1 MKKIII
7 TLIMLLV
14 LVGCGSTAAKDDV
27 TEDNGAT
34 AVATDSE
41 YIKEKGK
48 LVVGITEFAPMD
60 YQENGEW
67 IGFDADMA
75 KAFAES
81 LGVEAEFMVI
91 EWDNKVMELDSKSID
106 CVWNGMTLNDEV
118 KNAMEA
124 SNAYAFNAQV
134 VVMKKDAINNYAD
147 VDSIKDLQFAVEAG
161 SAGEEVIAD
170 LGYNYVSLTAQSD
183 TLLEVKAGT
192 SDAAVIDLLM
202 AGAMVGEG
210 TDYDDL
216 AFAIPLNSEEYGVGF
231 RKGSDLAGLLNDFFK
246 KTYDDGTMLNIAET
260 YDIKDAIKA
269 Q

>member
-1 MKKIII
+1 MKKII
-7 TLIMLLV
+7 TLFAVLLL
-14 LVGCGSTAAKDDV
+14 LVGCGTK
-27 TEDNGAT
+27 TDNEET
-34 AVATDSE
+34 VQSDSE
-41 YIKEKGK
+41 YVKEKGT

-60 YQENGEW
+60 YQEGGEW

-81 LGVEAEFMVI
+81 LGVKAEFIVI
-91 EWDNKVMELDSKSID
+91 DWDNKILELDSKSID
-106 CVWNGMTLNDEV
+106 CVWNGMTITDEV

-124 SNAYAFNAQV
+124 TNAYAFNAQV
-134 VVMKKDAINNYAD
+134 VVMKKDKIAD
-147 VDSIKDLQFAVEAG
+147 YPDVESIKDLQFAVEAG

-170 LGYNYVSLTAQSD
+170 LGYNYNSLTAQSD
-183 TLLEVKAGT
+183 TLLEVKANT

-216 AFAIPLNSEEYGVGF
+216 AFTLPLNSEEYGVGF
-231 RKGSDLAGLLNDFFK
+231 RKGSDLAALLNDYFK
-246 KTYDDGTMLNIAET
+246 TAYDDGTMLKIAEE

>member
-1 MKKIII
+1 MKKIV
-7 TLIMLLV
+7 TLFVLLLM
-14 LVGCGSTAAKDDV
+14 LVGCSSQKQ
-27 TEDNGAT
+27 ET
-34 AVATDSE
+34 AVELTDSE
-41 YIKEKGK
+41 YIKEKGT

-75 KAFAES
+75 RKFAES
-81 LGVEAEFMVI
+81 LGVEAEFIVI
-91 EWDNKVMELDSKSID
+91 EWDNKVLELDSKSID
-106 CVWNGMTLNDEV
+106 CVWNGMTITDEV

-134 VVMKKDAINNYAD
+134 VVMKKDVIDNYKG
-147 VDSIKDLQFAVEAG
+147 VDSIKDLTFAVEAG

-170 LGYNYVSLTAQSD
+170 LGYNYNSLIAQSD
-183 TLLEVKAGT
+183 TLLEVKANT

-202 AGAMVGEG
+202 AGAMIGEG

-216 AFAIPLNSEEYGVGF
+216 AFTLPLNSEEYGVGF

-246 KTYDDGTMLNIAET
+246 TSYDDGSMLSIAEK
-260 YDIKDAIKA
+260 YDIKDAIKV